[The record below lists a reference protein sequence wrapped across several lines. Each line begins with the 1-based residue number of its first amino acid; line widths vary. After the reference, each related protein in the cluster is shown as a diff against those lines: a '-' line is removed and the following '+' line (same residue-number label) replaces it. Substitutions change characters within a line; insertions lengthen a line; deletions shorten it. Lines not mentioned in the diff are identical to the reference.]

1 MKYSAVALLALAQ
14 GIVAI
19 PSLLG
24 QIKQS
29 QSKVLV
35 PDQDI
40 SPLRSIR
47 LQYYFAN
54 KEHSLSIKLSQVPM
68 HSEKPHTKQSDLCWL
83 LCASEEIRCPDGWY
97 GNATLS
103 GLKAMLLG
111 TIASQ

>member
-40 SPLRSIR
+40 S
-47 LQYYFAN
+47 
-54 KEHSLSIKLSQVPM
+54 LSIKLSQVPM
-68 HSEKPHTKQSDLCWL
+68 HRDKPHTKQQDICWL
-83 LCASEEIRCPDGWY
+83 LCASEEIECPDEWPRLS
-97 GNATLS
+97 ATPSVLE
-103 GLKAMLLG
+103 AMHLG
-111 TIASQ
+111 IIASQ

>member
-1 MKYSAVALLALAQ
+1 MKYSAIALLALAQ

-40 SPLRSIR
+40 SYLCTETSPTLNTMISAGSYVLLKRFNA
-47 LQYYFAN
+47 Q
-54 KEHSLSIKLSQVPM
+54 M
-68 HSEKPHTKQSDLCWL
+68 GGSDHL
-83 LCASEEIRCPDGWY
+83 IDQFV
-97 GNATLS
+97 NATLS
-103 GLKAMLLG
+103 GLKAMPLG
-111 TIASQ
+111 IIATQ

>member
-1 MKYSAVALLALAQ
+1 MKYSAVALLAFAQ

-40 SPLRSIR
+40 SSV
-47 LQYYFAN
+47 
-54 KEHSLSIKLSQVPM
+54 SLSRTTHYALYS
-68 HSEKPHTKQSDLCWL
+68 
-83 LCASEEIRCPDGWY
+83 
-97 GNATLS
+97 NA
-103 GLKAMLLG
+103 
-111 TIASQ
+111 